1 MSETVVETVESTVDE
16 TEKKYELRPLAA
28 SDLGMVCKIISEI
41 GVRQFKECFNADADG
56 AEETEDSKEAKDA
69 KLESIG
75 FSVVFDIAGIVIS
88 NIPAAE
94 ADIQKFIA
102 SLTGLS
108 VPQVR
113 ALSLADY
120 GEIILDVAT
129 NEDFKDFFKRVMKLF
144 NR

>member
-1 MSETVVETVESTVDE
+1 M
-16 TEKKYELRPLAA
+16 
-28 SDLGMVCKIISEI
+28 
-41 GVRQFKECFNADADG
+41 N
-56 AEETEDSKEAKDA
+56 EDSGDA
-69 KLESIG
+69 AGDRAVLHDDGRIFEQLESIG